1 MAMSKNNQSNSNQT
15 PLAHGRGV
23 GGEALGSVFRSL
35 LPDILAILFFVA
47 LSFAYFLKPVSEGLV
62 LTGHDHSGGAGA
74 ASEME
79 AYRDSHNGERTR
91 WTNTLFSGMPTY
103 QMAPSYPSTEKLQ
116 KVEKVYKLFLP
127 DYVVLVFV
135 MLLGFYILLR
145 AFDFKAW
152 MAALGAVLWAF
163 SSYYFI
169 IIGAGH
175 IWKFY
180 TLAYIPPTIAGMVLC
195 YRGRYGWGLLVT
207 AFFMA
212 LQILSNHVQM
222 TYYFAFVIALMALA
236 FLLQSGESAL
246 WRGEGLKPLRDG
258 DNPNRSEGTLT
269 SNRGALTAAKRLS
282 NWTKGTL
289 TFALGCL
296 IGIAI
301 NASNLFHTWEYSKE
315 TMRGKSELTQ
325 KTKDAADQTNSGLE
339 RSYITAWS
347 YGIDETWTLLIPNA
361 KGGASQPLT
370 QSKTAMQKAN
380 STYMPVYQSLGQY
393 WGEQPGTS
401 GPVYVG
407 AFVLFLFILGLF
419 IVKGPMKWALF
430 IATILSITLAWGKNF
445 MPWTDLWLDYVP
457 MYDKFRTV
465 ASILVIAEFTI
476 PLLAMLALREVVY
489 IIGESALWRGDGLKS
504 LRDGDNP
511 NRSEGTLTSNRREAA
526 LTAAKQ
532 LKKAAIAAFALTAGP
547 CLLFWLM
554 PDVFFGNYISSSES
568 SMLQNAVAQGYIPQ
582 EMLASILASINEMR
596 SAVFS
601 ADAGRSLLI
610 ILVGCAVLLAY
621 HYKKIKAWAMV
632 ACLIVLCTADMWDVN
647 KRYLNDAMF
656 SQPLPAQQFFQKTP
670 TDEAILQDSDLYYR
684 VVNLAVSTF
693 NDNSTSYWHK
703 SIGGY
708 HAAKLRRYQELIEAH
723 IQPQL
728 FTLHRALA
736 ESGGRLDSL
745 AGDSLFPV
753 INMLNTKYAIVP
765 LQGGQTLPI
774 QNPWAMGNAWFVDNV
789 LLASNADEELSL
801 LASINPR
808 HTAAVD
814 VRFRDQLPDAFISAG
829 GVTEATSGAVGGDTS
844 AISLTTYEANA
855 LTFEAHTDRQRLAVF
870 SDIYYPGWQCTIDG
884 EPAEILRADYVL
896 RAVVIP
902 EGKHT
907 IAFRFDPQSLHTT
920 EAIATSALILLLV
933 LLLAL
938 VGWNVWK
945 RKAAKN
951 DLQGK

>member
-1 MAMSKNNQSNSNQT
+1 MKLLKQ
-15 PLAHGRGV
+15 
-23 GGEALGSVFRSL
+23 L
-35 LPDILAILFFVA
+35 LPDVAAILFFVA
-47 LSFAYFLKPVSEGLV
+47 LSFAYFIHPVSEGLV

-79 AYRDSHNGERTR
+79 AYRKAHNGERTR

-103 QMAPSYPSTEKLQ
+103 QMSPSYPSTEKLQ
-116 KVEKVYKLFLP
+116 KVEQVYKLFLP
-127 DYVVLVFV
+127 DYVVLVFI

-195 YRGRYGWGLLVT
+195 YRGRYGWGLLLTSV
-207 AFFMA
+207 FMA

-222 TYYFAFVIALMALA
+222 SYYFAFVMALMALA
-236 FLLQSGESAL
+236 FLFGMTNDES
-246 WRGEGLKPLRDG
+246 
-258 DNPNRSEGTLT
+258 RSTRNDESKLASTT
-269 SNRGALTAAKRLS
+269 ESNSHSSFVTRHSSLGSSFTKWL
-282 NWTKGTL
+282 KGTAV
-289 TFALGCL
+289 FALGCI

-315 TMRGKSELTQ
+315 SMRGKSELTQ
-325 KTKDAADQTNSGLE
+325 QTKDPSNQTSSGLE
-339 RSYITAWS
+339 RDYITAWS
-347 YGIDETWTLLIPNA
+347 YGIGETWSLLIPNV

-370 QSKTAMQKAN
+370 QSSTAMKKADP
-380 STYMPVYQSLGQY
+380 TYTPVYQSLGQY

-407 AFVLFLFILGLF
+407 AFVMFLFILGLF

-430 IATILSITLAWGKNF
+430 IATVLSITLAWGKNF

-476 PLLAMLALREVVY
+476 PLLAMLALKEV
-489 IIGESALWRGDGLKS
+489 IEMTNDESARMTNDES
-504 LRDGDNP
+504 
-511 NRSEGTLTSNRREAA
+511 RSARNDESKLASATKGNSHSSFVTRHSSFENNSSSENNSSFVTRHSS
-526 LTAAKQ
+526 
-532 LKKAAIAAFALTAGP
+532 LKKHFLFALALTAGP

-554 PDVFFGNYISSSES
+554 PDVFFGNYISSSEQQ
-568 SMLQNAVAQGYIPQ
+568 MLTSAAQQGYIPQ
-582 EMLASILASINEMR
+582 EMLAPIMANLNDMR
-596 SAVFS
+596 RAVFT
-601 ADAGRSLLI
+601 ADAGRSLAV
-610 ILVGCAVLLAY
+610 ILVGCAVLLALY
-621 HYKKIKAWAMV
+621 FKKIKSWMAV

-656 SQPLPAQQFFQKTP
+656 SAPQPAQEFFQKTP
-670 TDEAILQDSDLYYR
+670 TDEAILQDTDLYYR
-684 VVNLAVSTF
+684 VANLSVSTF
-693 NDNSTSYWHK
+693 NDNTTSYWHK

-708 HAAKLRRYQELIEAH
+708 HAAKLRRYQELIEAY

-728 FTLHRALA
+728 IGLHMAAADAGGDLA
-736 ESGGRLDSL
+736 QVN
-745 AGDSLFPV
+745 GDSLFPV
-753 INMLNTKYAIVP
+753 LNMLNMKYAIMP
-765 LQGGQTLPI
+765 LQGGQTTPL

-789 LLASNADEELSL
+789 LLADNADEELAALGAIDVRTTAVVDRRFSSL
-801 LASINPR
+801 LP
-808 HTAAVD
+808 
-814 VRFRDQLPDAFISAG
+814 QGLISAG
-829 GVTEATSGAVGGDTS
+829 GVKTEEAAEQPIVLTS
-844 AISLTTYEANA
+844 YEANA
-855 LTFEAHTDRQRLAVF
+855 LTFEAENDRERLAVF

-884 EPAEILRADYVL
+884 KPADLLRANYVL

-902 EGKHT
+902 AGKHT
-907 IAFRFDPQSLHTT
+907 IAFSFDPQSLHTT
-920 EAIATSALILLLV
+920 EAVANGALIVLALLL
-933 LLLAL
+933 LCLC
-938 VGWNVWK
+938 GWGVWK
-945 RKAAKN
+945 MKSEK
-951 DLQGK
+951 